1 VPEDPA
7 GSESTQPQALRLPA
21 RVASHLSDHSRSF
34 LFTLRGDG
42 SPTAHPMTAL
52 LSDGRLVF
60 NTYRKSA
67 KARNLERDPR
77 AAALLLE
84 NYGAEAVEE
93 LRGFVVHGRGATLE
107 VQESVERSEQGPKVS
122 EGQKERVA
130 ERLATGKR
138 ILIHLSNESDAALK
152 GS

>member
-1 VPEDPA
+1 MPEDPPQ
-7 GSESTQPQALRLPA
+7 SESTQPNGLRLPA
-21 RVASHLSDHSRSF
+21 PVAAHLNEHSRSF

-52 LSDGRLVF
+52 LSEGRLVF

-67 KARNLERDPR
+67 KARNLQLDPR

-84 NYGAEAVEE
+84 NYGAEAIEE
-93 LRGFVVHGRGATLE
+93 VRGFVVHGRGETLE
-107 VQESVERSEQGPKVS
+107 VLENIERSEQGPKVS
-122 EGQKERVA
+122 DGQKQRVA
-130 ERLATGKR
+130 ARLATGKR
-138 ILIHLSNESDAALK
+138 ILIHLSNESDAPLK